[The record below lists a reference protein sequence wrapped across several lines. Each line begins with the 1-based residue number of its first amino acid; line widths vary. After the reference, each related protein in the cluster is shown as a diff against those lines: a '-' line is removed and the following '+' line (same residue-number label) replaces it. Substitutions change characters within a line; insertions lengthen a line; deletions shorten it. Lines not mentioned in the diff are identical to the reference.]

1 MKRARETV
9 RTYAEEARAQ
19 LAPLPAGEPKRAM
32 EALCDF
38 IADRTS

>member
-9 RTYAEEARAQ
+9 RTYAEEARSR
-19 LAPLPAGEPKRAM
+19 LAPLPAGEARRAM
-32 EALCDF
+32 EALCGF